1 MYNSAFKGN
10 HMTNLHPLAGIYAA
24 AVTPY
29 LGKPRTE
36 GKPDTAFDFESLA
49 VFLHF
54 LGSRGCHGALLFG
67 TTGEGPSFSPR
78 EREALLRSIRVIR
91 HQVRDFKLL
100 VGTGTPSL
108 TETIELTRLA
118 YELGYDGTVVLPPYY
133 FRKASDDGLFQWFS
147 ELITQAVPQGKSL
160 LGYHIPAMT
169 GVGFSLDLIERLK
182 TKFPNQFAGIKDS
195 SHDETF
201 ATQVG
206 QRFGKELLVLNG
218 TDSYF
223 QHALKNN
230 AQGAITAPANLI
242 SDNLREIWDLYQA
255 GKDPSEVQAKVTE
268 QRHFLEHYSPI
279 APVIKGLLHKIHE
292 LPHWAVRPPLE
303 GIDEKMLED
312 AAEKFL
318 KI

>member
-1 MYNSAFKGN
+1 
-10 HMTNLHPLAGIYAA
+10 MTNLHPLAGVYAA

-54 LGSRGCHGALLFG
+54 LAGRGCHGALIFG

-78 EREALLRSIRVIR
+78 EREALLRSIRVIK
-91 HQVRDFKLL
+91 HQVRDFKLI

-108 TETIELTRLA
+108 TETIELTKLA
-118 YELGYDGTVVLPPYY
+118 YDLGYDGTVVLPPYY
-133 FRKASDDGLFQWFS
+133 FRKANEEGLFRWFS
-147 ELITQAVPQGKSL
+147 ELIENAVPQGKHL

-169 GVGFSLDLIERLK
+169 GVGFSLDLLERLK
-182 TKFPNQFAGIKDS
+182 TKYPNQFAGIKDS
-195 SHDETF
+195 SHDEAF
-201 ATQVG
+201 ATALG

-223 QHALKNN
+223 HHALTNN

-242 SDNLREIWDLYQA
+242 SDNLREVWDLYQA

-268 QRHFLEHYSPI
+268 QRHFLENYSPI
-279 APVIKGLLHKIHE
+279 APILKGLLHKVYG
-292 LPHWAVRPPLE
+292 LPHWAVRHPLE
-303 GIDEKMLED
+303 SADEKTIED
-312 AAEKFL
+312 AAENFL

>member
-1 MYNSAFKGN
+1 
-10 HMTNLHPLAGIYAA
+10 MTNLHPLAGVYAA

-54 LGSRGCHGALLFG
+54 LASRGCHGALLFG

-100 VGTGTPSL
+100 AGTGTPSL
-108 TETIELTRLA
+108 TETIELTKLA

-133 FRKASDDGLFQWFS
+133 FRKASEEGLFQWFS
-147 ELITQAVPQGKSL
+147 ELIEKAVPQGKYL
-160 LGYHIPAMT
+160 LGYHIPVMT
-169 GVGFSLDLIERLK
+169 GVGFSLDLLERLK
-182 TKFPNQFAGIKDS
+182 AKYPTQFAGIKDS
-195 SHDETF
+195 SHDEAF
-201 ATQVG
+201 ASAVG
-206 QRFGKELLVLNG
+206 QRFGSELLVFNG

-223 QHALKNN
+223 HHALKHG

-242 SDNLREIWDLYQA
+242 SDHLREIWDLYQA
-255 GKDPSEVQAKVTE
+255 GKDPSDLQARVTE
-268 QRHFLEHYSPI
+268 QRHFLEQFSPI
-279 APVIKGLLHKIHE
+279 APILKGLLHKVHG
-292 LPHWAVRPPLE
+292 LPHWALRSPLE
-303 GIDEKMLED
+303 NADEKIIED

-318 KI
+318 KL